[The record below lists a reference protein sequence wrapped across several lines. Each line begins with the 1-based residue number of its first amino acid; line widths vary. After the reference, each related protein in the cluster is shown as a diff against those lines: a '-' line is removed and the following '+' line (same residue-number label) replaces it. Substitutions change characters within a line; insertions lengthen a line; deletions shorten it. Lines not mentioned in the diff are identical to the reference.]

1 MVAAFRCQKAAN
13 WSQSELQARGY
24 DSAMTQ
30 KRLIRFVRHP
40 AFAGLGVS
48 IWAIA
53 TFALVYSDS
62 EKRARLAIADDPVK
76 IADRAL
82 DVAFNSEVAEKGIRS
97 ALITRKINEAQSFAA
112 LTASRN
118 VPLDPALAEELKH
131 ASIEQSSVA
140 NTAGR
145 FVRGFWTGEPTD
157 IASFTGTAF
166 GDLFLFGDLR
176 DAARE
181 GTHYL
186 TGQDYDPW
194 ILGLAG
200 IGIVS
205 TAVSYT
211 SVGAMTPERIGLT
224 IFKAARRTN
233 HLNPSLVARVTREA
247 ATAETAGKLLELGK
261 NVGRIETK
269 AGTEAALESLKIAE
283 GPEDVSRLARLA
295 EANGDKTLAII
306 KILRRGAIMLP
317 AITFGL
323 GWWLFWLLTWL
334 FSFIMWLIWGAF
346 AVIGVVSRCKASV
359 ERMTLRYIRWR
370 KACRV
375 RQAELHLPAVP
386 VRL

>member
-1 MVAAFRCQKAAN
+1 
-13 WSQSELQARGY
+13 
-24 DSAMTQ
+24 MTQ
-30 KRLIRFVRHP
+30 KRLTRFVRHS

-62 EKRARLAIADDPVK
+62 EERVRLAIADDPVK
-76 IADRAL
+76 ITDRAL
-82 DVAFNSEVAEKGIRS
+82 DVAFNPEVAERGIRS
-97 ALITRKINEAQSFAA
+97 ALVTRKINEAQSFAA
-112 LTASRN
+112 LAASRN
-118 VPLDPALAEELKH
+118 VPLDPALAGELKH
-131 ASIEQSSVA
+131 ATIEQSSVA

-166 GDLFLFGDLR
+166 GDMFLFGDLR
-176 DAARE
+176 DVARE

-186 TGQDYDPW
+186 AGQDYDPW

-200 IGIVS
+200 IGIIS
-205 TAVSYT
+205 T
-211 SVGAMTPERIGLT
+211 
-224 IFKAARRTN
+224 AARRTN

-295 EANGDKTLAII
+295 EAKGDKTLAII
-306 KILRRGAIMLP
+306 KLLRRGAIMLP
-317 AITFGL
+317 AVTFGIV
-323 GWWLFWLLTWL
+323 WWLFWLFTWL
-334 FSFIMWLIWGAF
+334 LSFSMWLIWGAF
-346 AVIGVVSRCKASV
+346 VVIGVVSRCKAAV

-370 KACRV
+370 EACRV
-375 RQAELHLPAVP
+375 RQAELRLLAVP
-386 VRL
+386 ARP

>member
-1 MVAAFRCQKAAN
+1 
-13 WSQSELQARGY
+13 
-24 DSAMTQ
+24 MTQ
-30 KRLIRFVRHP
+30 KRLIRVVRHP
-40 AFAGLGVS
+40 AFTGVGVGM
-48 IWAIA
+48 WAIA

-62 EKRARLAIADDPVK
+62 EERARLAIADDPVK
-76 IADRAL
+76 IADQAL
-82 DVAFNSEVAEKGIRS
+82 DVVFNSGIAEKGIRA
-97 ALITRKINEAQSFAA
+97 ALVTRKINEAQSFAA
-112 LTASRN
+112 LAASRN
-118 VPLDPALAEELKH
+118 VPVAPALAEELRQ

-157 IASFTGTAF
+157 VASFTGTAF

-176 DAARE
+176 DVARE

-205 TAVSYT
+205 TAASYT
-211 SVGAMTPERIGLT
+211 SAGAATPERIGLT
-224 IFKAARRTN
+224 LFKAARRTN

-247 ATAETAGKLLELGK
+247 VTAETAGKLLELGT
-261 NVGRIETK
+261 NV

-295 EANGDKTLAII
+295 EAKGDKTLAIT
-306 KILRRGAIMLP
+306 KLLRRGAIMLP
-317 AITFGL
+317 AVTFGIA
-323 GWWLFWLLTWL
+323 WWLFWLFTWL
-334 FSFIMWLIWGAF
+334 LSFSMWLIWVAF
-346 AVIGVVSRCKASV
+346 VVIGVVSQCKAAV

-375 RQAELHLPAVP
+375 RQAELRLLAVP